1 MDGQRASGSTLQ
13 SRFHV
18 RVKRTLHEDA
28 TWGVTA
34 RGDAHHEDLIW
45 YCGHAV
51 DKGGGS
57 SGLAS
62 GFDQGRR
69 AIDQGLAG
77 SHTFGGTTYWGNT
90 RQFKQCDGDYAG
102 SNGNVTWWRIPDWNH

>member
-1 MDGQRASGSTLQ
+1 MKRFIPLSQRATFRRASGFGRAGRDITG
-13 SRFHV
+13 RH
-18 RVKRTLHEDA
+18 
-28 TWGVTA
+28 

-62 GFDQGRR
+62 GFDQGRQ

-102 SNGNVTWWRIPDWNH
+102 SNGNVTWWRIPSWNH